1 MKKVLVPLFALLLC
15 LSCVLFSSCGKSAA
29 GDSAYPNASG
39 GMASG
44 DDKGDSSISSPQ
56 ISEDRKVIVT
66 ATYEIETLTFDD
78 TCSKLEEATKTAGG
92 YVKDSTVRPHTQS
105 TKATANYTLRIPAS
119 ATDSFST
126 ALVGI
131 GNVTYQ
137 TQSTQDVTLSYADI
151 TARIAS
157 LEQEQTRVM
166 QLYENATTT
175 SETLQIQNRLS
186 DINAELSS
194 LRSQLAV
201 MENAVAYSTFTVK
214 IRETKS
220 YTEEESDSFW
230 VQFGSSF
237 GDSFGTFLDVLGN
250 VMIALVYVLPYGL
263 VGGAIVTVVILIH
276 RHKKKIKGE
285 KNPTPP
291 TSPNGFGR
299 PTPVAADMSDATSAT
314 PPSESAPSPFDA
326 PPVTHDAP
334 QTGEDGTGDS
344 NKTE

>member
-1 MKKVLVPLFALLLC
+1 MKKVLVPLFALFLC
-15 LSCVLFSSCGKSAA
+15 LSCVLFSSCGKSET
-29 GDSAYPNASG
+29 GDSAYPNEMAPGADSG
-39 GMASG
+39 G
-44 DDKGDSSISSPQ
+44 SSVSSPQ

-66 ATYEIETLTFDD
+66 ATYELETLTFDE
-78 TCSKLEEATKTAGG
+78 TCSKLEQATKDAGG
-92 YVKDSTVRPHTQS
+92 YVKDSSVRPHTQS
-105 TKATANYTLRIPAS
+105 SKATAKYTLRIPAS

-126 ALVGI
+126 TLVGI

-137 TQSTQDVTLSYADI
+137 TQSTQDVTLSYADV

-157 LEQEQTRVM
+157 LEEEQTRVL
-166 QLYENATTT
+166 QLYQNATTT

-201 MENAVAYSTFTVK
+201 MENAVAYSTFTVS

-220 YTEEESDSFW
+220 YTEEESDNFW

-263 VGGAIVTVVILIH
+263 VGGAIVTAVILIH
-276 RHKKKIKGE
+276 RHKKKTKGE

-291 TSPNGFGR
+291 TSPGGFGR
-299 PTPVAADMSDATSAT
+299 PAPMTANASDAAPTT
-314 PPSESAPSPFDA
+314 PPASPTSPFDA

-334 QTGEDGTGDS
+334 QTGEDGSTDS

>member
-15 LSCVLFSSCGKSAA
+15 LSCVLFSSCGKASS
-29 GDSAYPNASG
+29 GDSAYPNEMAPGADGSG
-39 GMASG
+39 
-44 DDKGDSSISSPQ
+44 SSVSSPQ
-56 ISEDRKVIVT
+56 IGEDRKVIVT
-66 ATYEIETLTFDD
+66 ATYEIETLAFDD
-78 TCSKLEEATKTAGG
+78 TCSKLEEATKAAGG

-263 VGGAIVTVVILIH
+263 VGGAIVTVIILIH

-299 PTPVAADMSDATSAT
+299 PTPVAADMSDATPAT
-314 PPSESAPSPFDA
+314 LPSESAPSPFDA